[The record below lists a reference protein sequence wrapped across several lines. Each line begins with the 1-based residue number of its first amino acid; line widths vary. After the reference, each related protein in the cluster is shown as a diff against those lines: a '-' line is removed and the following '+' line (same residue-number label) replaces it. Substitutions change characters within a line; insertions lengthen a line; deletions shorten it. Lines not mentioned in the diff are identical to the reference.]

1 MEQEIQEVRAALE
14 QKESVEVY
22 FGEAME
28 RTKDQI
34 G

>member
-1 MEQEIQEVRAALE
+1 MEQEVQEVRAALE
-14 QKESVEVY
+14 QKESVELY